1 METLKSIAESGTTIL
16 LVEQNAKKALEL
28 CDRAYVMNVGHIVM
42 EGTGKELLADENL
55 MQAYL
60 G

>member
-1 METLKSIAESGTTIL
+1 MVFCHYRKNKFL